1 MNINFHYFAVKTL
14 AVKAGLTE
22 DEAQTA
28 AFFSEF
34 VDDMILNK
42 VMEGEVYNKLSRVIV
57 KGLNKGSLYKE
68 LASKG
73 MTGPAEEWV
82 TSKAGS
88 EENYSFL
95 IPSITAFTYTEALDE
110 DHQFES
116 VIPFHFYPKTYRKD
130 PTEEQR
136 VDLRTSPAVQGSELF
151 EEIERVVTSFA
162 GLQDP
167 TKRKIELVKFGVL
180 LHIYADTYAHA
191 GFSGSK
197 GWENNVK
204 LISNESGGMAKFTSM
219 FGDGVA
225 YGHGLIYHLP
235 DLCNARYSYK
245 MKTRSGEFDGDIIE
259 RNNKE
264 YFKPCAEQIYKWCY
278 KMKHHVMPED
288 RAARDC
294 ANQVMEIAAKVP
306 EEYDELSKFKNLA
319 AIWNHPESAYRD
331 IIYKYEIQETLGIKK
346 TSEKTKDKKP
356 VYEIEDPELML
367 AFTKAT
373 YDIRVKVMG
382 KY

>member
-1 MNINFHYFAVKTL
+1 MNINFHYFVVKTL

-22 DEAQTA
+22 EEAQTA

-34 VDDMILNK
+34 VDDMILNQ

-57 KGLNKGSLYKE
+57 KDLNKGSLYKE

-73 MTGPAEEWV
+73 MAGPAGEWV
-82 TSKAGS
+82 TTKAGS

-116 VIPFHFYPKTYRKD
+116 VIPFHFYPKKYRKD
-130 PTEEQR
+130 PTQEQR

-151 EEIERVVTSFA
+151 EEIERVVTSLA

-167 TKRKIELVKFGVL
+167 INREIELVKFGVL

-197 GWENNVK
+197 GGENNVK

-245 MKTRSGEFDGDIIE
+245 MKNISGKFDDNIIE

-278 KMKHHVMPED
+278 KMKHRMMPED
-288 RAARDC
+288 SAAEEC
-294 ANQVMEIAAKVP
+294 VNQIMEIAAKVP
-306 EEYDELSKFKNLA
+306 EEYDELSKFNRLA
-319 AIWNHPESAYRD
+319 GIWKQPNAYKD
-331 IIYKYEIQETLGIKK
+331 IIYEYDIPKTLGIEEI
-346 TSEKTKDKKP
+346 SEKTKSGKP
-356 VYEIEDPELML
+356 IYQIKNPNLLL